1 MPRRRNC
8 AVASKKVPFSQ
19 NNHKTDVVA
28 YLTLIGWLIAYFRG
42 DRAASRFHLNQ
53 ALSIL
58 LADLGLNVVFIMAT
72 YASIAAA
79 AVLVRGVCGLL
90 SFCVVVLWILALVRA
105 VKGDETPVPV
115 LGDVQLLKR

>member
-1 MPRRRNC
+1 M
-8 AVASKKVPFSQ
+8 ASKKVPFSQ
-19 NNHKTDVVA
+19 NKHKTDVVA

-72 YASIAAA
+72 YTSIAAA